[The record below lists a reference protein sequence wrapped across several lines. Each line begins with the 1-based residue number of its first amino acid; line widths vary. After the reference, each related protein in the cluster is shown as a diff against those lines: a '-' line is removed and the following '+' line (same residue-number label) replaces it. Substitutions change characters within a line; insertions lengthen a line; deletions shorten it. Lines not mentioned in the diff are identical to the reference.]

1 MERRLRSKIGNGRN
15 GKIKNRAKKRERS
28 RFGTEGQ
35 SLQRRG
41 IRYRAEDLEDEETRS
56 RIRGRRGS
64 RKSRIVVV
72 CKIYAFVAVLGFLA
86 FVALIIPLRPKE
98 SQIEKRTLTKFPKP
112 TVETLWNGEFF
123 EGVNTW
129 YADTF
134 PFREKLIS
142 GNMGIRAAYGVQKNQ
157 IYGDV
162 QAVAQVSEEDI
173 AEEETKENEQE
184 KTTVKSGEKQR
195 EIQEIQ
201 EKFGAVYVAENTA
214 FGLYGFNQKGVDK
227 YVEAVNTL
235 ANKVDEEVN
244 IYDMIV
250 PISSGVYLDAE
261 LQKELGSSDQREAIQ
276 YICDKLDKKVTP
288 IDVFA
293 TLEDHNDEY
302 LYFRTDHHWTAL
314 GAYYAYCEFM
324 KEKDIKPTPIDSY
337 ETKTFDNFLGT
348 MYSYCN
354 QSAALGETPDTVTAY
369 IPLATNDMTYTDR
382 KGNTVEYEI
391 ISDVSEWNAA
401 SKYNCFIGGDQPISE
416 IHNPTKNDGSS
427 CLVVKE
433 SFGNAF
439 VPFLVDHYEYVYV
452 VDYRYYP
459 SGLTALIS
467 EKEIKDVLFL
477 NNISAAS
484 ADKLVAN
491 IAEIVNY

>member
-1 MERRLRSKIGNGRN
+1 M
-15 GKIKNRAKKRERS
+15 
-28 RFGTEGQ
+28 
-35 SLQRRG
+35 
-41 IRYRAEDLEDEETRS
+41 
-56 RIRGRRGS
+56 
-64 RKSRIVVV
+64 
-72 CKIYAFVAVLGFLA
+72 
-86 FVALIIPLRPKE
+86 
-98 SQIEKRTLTKFPKP
+98 
-112 TVETLWNGEFF
+112 
-123 EGVNTW
+123 
-129 YADTF
+129 
-134 PFREKLIS
+134 
-142 GNMGIRAAYGVQKNQ
+142 
-157 IYGDV
+157 
-162 QAVAQVSEEDI
+162 
-173 AEEETKENEQE
+173 
-184 KTTVKSGEKQR
+184 
-195 EIQEIQ
+195 
-201 EKFGAVYVAENTA
+201 YVAENTA

-227 YVEAVNTL
+227 YVEALNTL
-235 ANKVDEEVN
+235 ANKVDEDVK
-244 IYDMIV
+244 IYDMVV
-250 PISSGVYLDAE
+250 PISSGVYLDAK

-276 YICDKLDKKVTP
+276 YICDKLDKKITP
-288 IDVFA
+288 VDVFA

-314 GAYYAYCEFM
+314 GAYYAYREFM

-382 KGNTVEYEI
+382 KGNTVDYEI

-416 IHNPTKNDGSS
+416 IHNPEKSDGSS

-459 SGLTALIS
+459 SGLTALIT
-467 EKEIKDVLFL
+467 EKEIQDVLFL

-491 IAEIVNY
+491 VAEIINY

>member
-1 MERRLRSKIGNGRN
+1 MGRDIKSEIEN
-15 GKIKNRAKKRERS
+15 KRNRKIKNRIKNRES
-28 RFGTEGQ
+28 
-35 SLQRRG
+35 RG
-41 IRYRAEDLEDEETRS
+41 IRSRRADRDGRGINSKITNPEEGEMRS
-56 RIRGRRGS
+56 RIKDRRGS
-64 RKSRIVVV
+64 RKSRIVIV

-112 TVETLWNGEFF
+112 TAETLWNGEFF

-142 GNMGIRAAYGVQKNQ
+142 GNMEVRAAYGIQKNQ

-162 QAVAQVSEEDI
+162 QAVAEVSEDDI
-173 AEEETKENEQE
+173 VEEEAKEEEQE
-184 KTTVKSGEKQR
+184 KTTIKSGEKQR

-214 FGLYGFNQKGVDK
+214 FGLYGFNQKGVDA
-227 YVEAVNTL
+227 YVEALNTL

-250 PISSGVYLDAE
+250 PISSGVYLDAA

-276 YICDKLDKKVTP
+276 YICDNLDKKIIPV
-288 IDVFA
+288 DVFA

-337 ETKTFDNFLGT
+337 ETETFDNFLGT

-382 KGNTVEYEI
+382 KGNTVEYQI

-416 IHNPTKNDGSS
+416 IHNPEKSDGSS

-491 IAEIVNY
+491 IAEIINY

>member
-1 MERRLRSKIGNGRN
+1 MERRIKNKIENKVDNNRS
-15 GKIKNRAKKRERS
+15 GKIKNRVKSRENSGIRS
-28 RFGTEGQ
+28 RVR
-35 SLQRRG
+35 SL
-41 IRYRAEDLEDEETRS
+41 ENEETRG
-56 RIRGRRGS
+56 RIRNRRGS
-64 RKSRIVVV
+64 KRSRIVTV

-98 SQIEKRTLTKFPKP
+98 SQIEKRVLTKFPKP

-142 GNMGIRAAYGVQKNQ
+142 GNMEVRAAYGVQKNQ

-162 QAVAQVSEEDI
+162 QAVAEVSEEDV
-173 AEEETKENEQE
+173 AEEETKEDEKE

-227 YVEAVNTL
+227 YVEALNTL
-235 ANKVDEEVN
+235 ANKVDEDVK
-244 IYDMIV
+244 IYDMVV
-250 PISSGVYLDAE
+250 PISSGVYLDAK

-276 YICDKLDKKVTP
+276 YICDKLDKKITP
-288 IDVFA
+288 VDVFA

-314 GAYYAYCEFM
+314 GAYYAYREFM

-382 KGNTVEYEI
+382 KGNTVDYEI

-416 IHNPTKNDGSS
+416 IHNPEKSDGSS

-459 SGLTALIS
+459 SGLTALIT
-467 EKEIKDVLFL
+467 EKEIQDVLFL

-491 IAEIVNY
+491 VAEIINY